1 MKPMSERMTDSI
13 AIVLDLQVVSEAQ
26 GLPSESQFQTWVTAA
41 LSDYNQDAELTI
53 RLVDELEGA
62 ELNEQYRKRSGSTN
76 VLSFPF
82 EAPEGVELDLLG
94 DLVICVPVVVREA
107 QEQSK
112 EIEDH
117 WAHLVV
123 HGVLHLLGF
132 DHINEAEAVEMESLE
147 IKILKGLGLSDPY
160 KEQV

>member
-1 MKPMSERMTDSI
+1 MTDQPAVFI
-13 AIVLDLQVVSEAQ
+13 DLQVASEQQ
-26 GLPSESQFQTWVTAA
+26 GLPTESQFQRWVVAA
-41 LSDYNQDAELTI
+41 LSDYKRDAELTI
-53 RLVDELEGA
+53 RLVDGAEGA

-107 QEQSK
+107 QEQHK
-112 EIEDH
+112 EVEDH

-132 DHINEAEAVEMESLE
+132 GHIEEAEAVEMESLE
-147 IKILKGLGLSDPY
+147 IKILKDLGISDPY